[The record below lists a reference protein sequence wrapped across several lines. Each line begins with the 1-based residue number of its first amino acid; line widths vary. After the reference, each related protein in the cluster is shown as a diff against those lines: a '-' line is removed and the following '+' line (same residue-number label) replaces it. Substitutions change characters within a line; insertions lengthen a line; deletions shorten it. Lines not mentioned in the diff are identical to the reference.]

1 MLRTPMNS
9 RVIILL
15 VATAILLAVLVPVV
29 FISTLLLLVTPT
41 ILIARRAPSEVSCAQ
56 PLSLRNLA
64 LFRAPPA
71 LRV

>member
-1 MLRTPMNS
+1 MNS

-29 FISTLLLLVTPT
+29 FIATFLLLVTPT
-41 ILIARRAPSEVSCAQ
+41 LIVGRFTESEVSCAQ